1 VEFNFADPDLE
12 RVYYDSNA
20 TIGHGPVV
28 DKGFR
33 KVMGI
38 IKAALDERDLR
49 ELKGLRYEKLK
60 GARSHQHSLRL
71 TDQWR
76 LIIERIEHSSQII
89 LRIISVEDYH

>member
-1 VEFNFADPDLE
+1 VEFDFADPYLE
-12 RVYYDSNA
+12 CVYYDSNA
-20 TIGHGPVV
+20 SIGHGPAV

-38 IKAALDERDLR
+38 IKASIDERDLR

-71 TDQWR
+71 TNQWR
-76 LIIERIEHSSQII
+76 LIIERIEHSSQIK